1 MLGAK
6 SDHCPVCREPECA
19 HGMGRSPH
27 PSLDRERCGFRLG
40 HPPTRWLAAPAAGFH
55 NTSAVKNEGV
65 QPLNATRSMTGGG
78 ITAPAKRITRIS
90 LGNLDRLNLI
100 GVPRQAAL
108 RLSGHAISWS
118 CRRPSWSQQPGKPA
132 ACNFTSRVLGVQHR
146 AGSG

>member
-27 PSLDRERCGFRLG
+27 PSLDRERCGFRHD
-40 HPPTRWLAAPAAGFH
+40 HPPTRWLATPAAGFH
-55 NTSAVKNEGV
+55 NASAVKTKACN
-65 QPLNATRSMTGGG
+65 PLTATRSVTGGG

-90 LGNLDRLNLI
+90 LSNLDGLNLI
-100 GVPRQAAL
+100 CVPRQAAL

-118 CRRPSWSQQPGKPA
+118 CRRPSWSRSQASRQPA
-132 ACNFTSRVLGVQHR
+132 TSPVVSLGVQQR